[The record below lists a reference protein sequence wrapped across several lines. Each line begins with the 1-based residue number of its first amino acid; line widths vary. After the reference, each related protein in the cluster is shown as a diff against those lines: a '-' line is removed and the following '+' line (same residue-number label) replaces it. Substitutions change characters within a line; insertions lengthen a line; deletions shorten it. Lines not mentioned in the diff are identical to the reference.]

1 VRLDD
6 IAAGEEEEEEDW
18 GLKDCLWRGSVVK
31 GVAGLEEHGK
41 ERSGDFGCELKR
53 SAFILCGE
61 WKETETERREQKER
75 TGKES
80 VLSHFMNRSTEK
92 RRPATSCGLQRPILF
107 AFVLSFLFQ

>member
-6 IAAGEEEEEEDW
+6 IAAGDEEEER

-53 SAFILCGE
+53 SAFILLCGE
-61 WKETETERREQKER
+61 
-75 TGKES
+75 
-80 VLSHFMNRSTEK
+80 
-92 RRPATSCGLQRPILF
+92 
-107 AFVLSFLFQ
+107 